1 MSNREEPGRLMKVS
15 EFAKALNV
23 TEACIRKWILEK
35 RIVVVHIGRLVRIPA
50 SECERLISEGLRPAR
65 RRSDPLGGPA
75 PKRPT

>member
-1 MSNREEPGRLMKVS
+1 MKVS

-65 RRSDPLGGPA
+65 RRSEDPRGLLSTEQHSSSTPGGS
-75 PKRPT
+75 